1 MKIFIAALSFFLLA
15 TALGS
20 QIQDLHESMV
30 AKQQHGPLIQLEAGI
45 HRPADCCPTLTPR
58 KIRCENM
65 QDFFKTS
72 SGCSRPGII
81 FRTKKGRLVCANPY
95 DLEVQ
100 NCMRSLLMSGKE
112 ALLEEMRY

>member
-20 QIQDLHESMV
+20 QIQDLH
-30 AKQQHGPLIQLEAGI
+30 AGI

>member
-20 QIQDLHESMV
+20 SFPVLKWLFPP
-30 AKQQHGPLIQLEAGI
+30 AAGI
-45 HRPADCCPTLTPR
+45 HRPADCCPNLTPR

-72 SGCSRPGII
+72 SGCSRPGI
-81 FRTKKGRLVCANPY
+81 
-95 DLEVQ
+95 
-100 NCMRSLLMSGKE
+100 M
-112 ALLEEMRY
+112 